1 MYCSSC
7 GMEVAQELN
16 YCNRCGAN
24 LNAPGNLPVQINQ
37 QPMKMTMPS
46 IALAVIV
53 LGGLGIIFDS
63 VRELV
68 HSGLNTA
75 AVAFITITAILMI
88 FGVSALF
95 IHLWMR
101 LAGVQR
107 QIKPGTQ
114 AKTPAI
120 GERRAPQQISA
131 PPLPVGSVTEHTTR
145 TFEPAY
151 REQWERKS

>member
-7 GMEVAQELN
+7 GMEVSKELN

-24 LNAPGNLPVQINQ
+24 LNTSNNVPAPIYPPV
-37 QPMKMTMPS
+37 KMTMPS

-68 HSGLNTA
+68 RSGLDTA
-75 AVAFITITAILMI
+75 AVAFITISAIVMI

-95 IHLWMR
+95 IYLWMR
-101 LAGVQR
+101 LAGVPR

-114 AKTPAI
+114 TKSPALT
-120 GERRAPQQISA
+120 ERRAPQQINA

>member
-24 LNAPGNLPVQINQ
+24 LNSPGNLPVQINQ
-37 QPMKMTMPS
+37 PIKMTMPS

-68 HSGLNTA
+68 RSGLDPA
-75 AVAFITITAILMI
+75 AVAFITITAILMV

-95 IHLWMR
+95 IYLWMR

-107 QIKPGTQ
+107 QIKPGAQT
-114 AKTPAI
+114 KTPTMS
-120 GERRAPQQISA
+120 ERRTPQQISA

-151 REQWERKS
+151 REQWDKKS